1 MGWLSEVLTG
11 IDPTHR
17 ASAVRLVVAANS
29 EQDDLF
35 LRHLQREGDTRVVG
49 YADRLDALEVATKRM
64 IPQVR
69 LKGILLQ
76 IAQDR
81 HETLLELRVLLQ
93 EFL

>member
-1 MGWLSEVLTG
+1 
-11 IDPTHR
+11 
-17 ASAVRLVVAANS
+17 
-29 EQDDLF
+29 
-35 LRHLQREGDTRVVG
+35 
-49 YADRLDALEVATKRM
+49 M

-76 IAQDR
+76 IAQER